1 MNRYPSWLNSLVL
14 VVFILGGI
22 LALPNIYNSVPSV
35 QIVNTDGTDFDTLQ
49 LEEAIESLDGLRLTP
64 IANYI
69 EDGRAIILF
78 KDPVDQASA
87 GQRLRNRYNEQKS
100 IAYTLTPNL
109 PDWLR
114 NLGIRPMSLGLDL
127 RGGVYFLLEVDMET
141 AIETR
146 LTL

>member
-22 LALPNIYNSVPSV
+22 LALPNIYSSVPSV